1 VFAKTSTM
9 AQTNIIVLVQVKTCS
24 KKFWKKKAHLLL
36 CMVVTL
42 AFSFAV
48 GKNALI
54 ALLQQIFISCRV
66 MHALIDLRSW
76 MSSPTS
82 QGEVQEGQQMLQVK
96 AGGVHGC

>member
-1 VFAKTSTM
+1 M

-24 KKFWKKKAHLLL
+24 KKFWKKAHLLL

-42 AFSFAV
+42 ASSFAV

-66 MHALIDLRSW
+66 MHALIDLRLW

-82 QGEVQEGQQMLQVK
+82 QGQVQEGQQMFQVK